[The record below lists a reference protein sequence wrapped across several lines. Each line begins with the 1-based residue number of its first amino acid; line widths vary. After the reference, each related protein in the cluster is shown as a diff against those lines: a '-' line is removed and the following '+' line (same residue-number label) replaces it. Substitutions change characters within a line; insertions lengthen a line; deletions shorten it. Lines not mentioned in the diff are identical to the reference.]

1 MTDAACRFAFIAC
14 GTCPAPRISNLLQIE
29 CDAGV
34 PASDALAQ
42 RAIGYEVDVIEK
54 KVLSDGKV
62 IPYKVRRH
70 YPPDVTAC
78 IFWLKNRNPKQWRD
92 VQDHV
97 HDSRLDNL
105 TSAELLDEIRSEV
118 PRPGIFPEKY
128 VGSRRTKPNGDDT
141 TRH

>member
-1 MTDAACRFAFIAC
+1 
-14 GTCPAPRISNLLQIE
+14 
-29 CDAGV
+29 
-34 PASDALAQ
+34 LAQ

-62 IPYKVRRH
+62 VPYKVRKH

-97 HDSRLDNL
+97 HDSRLGKL
-105 TSAELLDEIRSEV
+105 TSEELLEEIRADAVEL
-118 PRPGIFPEKY
+118 GILPEKY
-128 VGSRRTKPNGDDT
+128 GGRRRKKPNGDDT